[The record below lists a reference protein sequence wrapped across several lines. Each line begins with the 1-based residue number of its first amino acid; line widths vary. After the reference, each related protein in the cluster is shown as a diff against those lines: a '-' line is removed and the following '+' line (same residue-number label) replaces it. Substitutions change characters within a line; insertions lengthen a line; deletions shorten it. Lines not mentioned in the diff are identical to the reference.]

1 MPKVCII
8 HFQNGWQHP
17 ETHFMV
23 TIDESRTSNRFI
35 RFGSWSDG
43 KGLGDEITGWVPK
56 DAYVID
62 EVLGELQEDG
72 KTVKP

>member
-1 MPKVCII
+1 
-8 HFQNGWQHP
+8 
-17 ETHFMV
+17 MV
-23 TIDESRTSNRFI
+23 TIDESRTSDRFI

-56 DAYVID
+56 DSYVID